1 MAKWAIHSIQAVMS
15 WKFVENRV
23 TTIHESLQGFRS
35 YLQMFNYKS
44 ITGIK
49 KPSSRRGIALLE
61 VMIAVGLLTIA
72 VGSITQA
79 IVSAQQQNLEARERI
94 VASITAESLL
104 SHIGEQ
110 PWEELDSWDGFREEP
125 GTLTDPSGVPLSGDW
140 EHVGRQVH
148 VTPAEVFIDEL
159 QIYITGRTINVIVF
173 TESGR
178 KLSTLER
185 FIAEPSS

>member
-1 MAKWAIHSIQAVMS
+1 MGKWVIHSIQGVMT
-15 WKFVENRV
+15 WNIVENVV
-23 TTIHESLQGFRS
+23 TTVHASLRGFRS
-35 YLQMFNYKS
+35 YLQMFNHTS
-44 ITGIK
+44 INTNRQ
-49 KPSSRRGIALLE
+49 PVARRGIALLE

-110 PWEELDSWDGFREEP
+110 PWEELDSWDGFREEL

-140 EHVGRQVH
+140 EHVGRKVH
-148 VTPAEVFIDEL
+148 VDPAEVFVDEL

-173 TESGR
+173 TEGGR
-178 KLSTLER
+178 ELSNLER